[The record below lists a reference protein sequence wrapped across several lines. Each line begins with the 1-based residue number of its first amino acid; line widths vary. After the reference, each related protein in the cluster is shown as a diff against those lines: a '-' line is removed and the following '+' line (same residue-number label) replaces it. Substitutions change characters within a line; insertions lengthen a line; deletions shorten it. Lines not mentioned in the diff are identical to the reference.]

1 MQTNQHLIDFLN
13 QQIANTSVLHVKL
26 QRYHWYAKG
35 PYGYVIEQYTKNLH
49 EQLDDIKQ
57 CLGVRVLAIGGRPI
71 AVMSKFLQEATLM
84 EAEADDEDYEVVKT
98 LRHDYS
104 QLAQE
109 IKITGIPL
117 ARRQEDEATASL
129 LVDILGK
136 LEYEAIRL
144 TKYLIDANR

>member
-1 MQTNQHLIDFLN
+1 MQNQHLVDFLN
-13 QQIANTSVLHVKL
+13 QQIANISVLHVKL

-35 PYGYVIEQYTKNLH
+35 PYGYVIEQYTEDLH
-49 EQLDDIKQ
+49 KQLDEMKKS
-57 CLGVRVLAIGGRPI
+57 LGKRVLAIGGRPI
-71 AVMSKFLQEATLM
+71 AVMSKFLQETTIK
-84 EAEADDEDYEVVKT
+84 EAQADDEDYEVVRT

-117 ARRQEDEATASL
+117 AKRQEDDATAGV
-129 LVDILGK
+129 LVSILGR

-144 TKYLIDANR
+144 TKYLIDSDQK

>member
-1 MQTNQHLIDFLN
+1 MHNQHLVDFLN
-13 QQIANTSVLHVKL
+13 QQIANVNVLHVKL

-35 PYGYVIEQYTKNLH
+35 PYGYVMEQYTEDLH
-49 EQLDDIKQ
+49 DQLDDIKKSI
-57 CLGVRVLAIGGRPI
+57 GKRVLAIGGRPI
-71 AVMSKFLQEATLM
+71 AVMSKFLQEATIK

-98 LRHDYS
+98 MRHDYS

-117 ARRQEDEATASL
+117 AKRQEDDATVGL
-129 LVDILGK
+129 LIDILGR

-144 TKYLIDANR
+144 SKYLIDADR